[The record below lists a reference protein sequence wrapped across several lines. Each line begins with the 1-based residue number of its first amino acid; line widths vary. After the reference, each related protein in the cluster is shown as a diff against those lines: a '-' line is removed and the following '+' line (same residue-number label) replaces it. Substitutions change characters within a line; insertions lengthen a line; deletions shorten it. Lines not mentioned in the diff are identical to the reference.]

1 MLTKFLT
8 EKKLNI
14 IIEILAVCCV
24 LFFGLIVIVNNTFDF
39 HFYHDGD
46 VHRGFHRGLDVWAGV
61 NSYDAFNPNNMLT
74 QEKVPG
80 FFPLYFYV
88 MAFFVWIANFSFV
101 QFIDTFRIFIF
112 IFYSLIGVLIYLYLR
127 KESILLAIFGMCIFM
142 FNRWTLAD
150 VIALKQESY
159 VLLLLISALLLL
171 KRNRYLAY
179 FLFGFATGIKH
190 LTILIAPLLIYDFYK
205 NVLLN
210 QENKIKFNKIEFKK
224 YLISILLFLSPV
236 VVPSISYFIDNPTNF
251 VNAILFNVTREPESP
266 VTDSVNK
273 GLDKVLV
280 LYNQDLMNNFL
291 LFLPRLPLVITLIM
305 VNIFLFRNKISIW
318 TYSMLTYL
326 SFICFNPTLFD
337 QYIVWFFVFLPFVF
351 KELLLKYKEKQD

>member
-1 MLTKFLT
+1 VLSNFLS

-14 IIEILAVCCV
+14 YIEILAVTIV
-24 LFFGLIVIVNNTFDF
+24 LFFGFIIFINNTFDF
-39 HFYHDGD
+39 NFYHDGD

-88 MAFFVWIANFSFV
+88 MAFFAWIANFSFV
-101 QFIDTFRIFIF
+101 QFIDTFRFFIF
-112 IFYSLIGVLIYLYLR
+112 LFYSLLGLLIYFYLR

-159 VLLLLISALLLL
+159 VLLLLVASLLLL
-171 KRNRYLAY
+171 KKNKYLAY

-190 LTILIAPLLIYDFYK
+190 LTILIAPILLYDFYQ
-205 NVLLN
+205 NVL
-210 QENKIKFNKIEFKK
+210 QKKDSKFTINKIEFKK
-224 YLISILLFLSPV
+224 YLISIILFLAPIV
-236 VVPSISYFIDNPTNF
+236 IPSISYLIDNPTNF
-251 VNAILFNVTREPESP
+251 INSILFNVTRESESP

-273 GLDKVLV
+273 GLDKVLI
-280 LYNQDLMNNFL
+280 LYNQDLINNFL
-291 LFLPRLPLVITLIM
+291 LFLPRIPLLISLIM

-337 QYIVWFFVFLPFVF
+337 QYIVWFFIFIPFTF
-351 KELLLKYKEKQD
+351 KELYSKLKDKEV